1 VALVSSVV
9 WLAIVAWLIGR
20 ALRQNFAFRRLA
32 PVSDAASSG
41 LPSIA
46 VVVPAR
52 DEAENIG
59 GCLSALAS
67 QDYPAGQLRIIVADD
82 HSTDMTAAIVSAL
95 GRAEGRLGLVRCPE
109 PPAGWI
115 GKTHA
120 CWLGSRAAPAG
131 VEWLCFLDADVRAE
145 PALLATAVK
154 EATDLR
160 LDFLSLTP
168 RQELESFAERL
179 IMPCGFYLLA
189 FRQDLNHIQASADEA
204 TATGQFILVRR
215 AAYERIGGHA
225 AVRQHISEDAALAR
239 IAKRCGFRVALAG
252 GDRLLSTRMYTG
264 WRSLWLGV
272 SKNLADMMGGPVATA
287 VTAIFGVML
296 AWTAVLLPLA
306 ELNGCARGGG
316 CIALVI
322 TILGSA
328 ALFGLHLA
336 GSVFFRI
343 PVWYGLLFPLGY
355 TAGALIALDSVRR
368 RLTGRRVWK
377 GRVYP

>member
-1 VALVSSVV
+1 MALVSSLV
-9 WLAIVAWLIGR
+9 WLAIVVWLIGR

-32 PVSDAASSG
+32 PASDAASSG
-41 LPSIA
+41 WPPIA

-52 DEAENIG
+52 DEAENIA

-67 QDYPAGQLRIIVADD
+67 QHYPAGQLWIIVADD
-82 HSTDMTAAIVSAL
+82 HSTDMTVAIVSAL
-95 GRAEGRLGLVRCPE
+95 RRSDGRLVLVRCPE
-109 PPAGWI
+109 LPAGWT
-115 GKTHA
+115 GKSHA

-131 VEWLCFLDADVRAE
+131 VEWLCFMDSDVRAE
-145 PALLATAVK
+145 PALLSTAVK
-154 EATDLR
+154 EAVNLR

-189 FRQDLNHIQASADEA
+189 FRQDLSRIQASACEA
-204 TATGQFILVRR
+204 TATGQFILIQR
-215 AAYERIGGHA
+215 AVYEQLGGHA
-225 AVRQHISEDAALAR
+225 AVRHEISEDAALAR
-239 IAKRCGFRVALAG
+239 LVKRCGFRVAIAR

-287 VTAIFGVML
+287 VTAIVGVMF

-306 ELNGCARGGG
+306 ELFGCARGGG
-316 CIALVI
+316 CLALLIA
-322 TILGSA
+322 ILGSA

-355 TAGALIALDSVRR
+355 TVGGLMALDSARR
-368 RLTGRRVWK
+368 QLTGQIRWK
-377 GRVYP
+377 GRVY